1 MKRLSIILLVALLI
15 LPAALANETVSTND
29 LFNEFSSEAKAESV
43 NVNSFLM
50 WVAKRCAGK
59 QKGSE
64 ILDKISSVKV
74 LDLESCNTLVKERF
88 ATRASQVS
96 VKDMEPLVEAN
107 DDGNK
112 VKVLAKIK
120 DETIQRLLVICYG
133 TEDCCLV
140 EINGKFKLD
149 ELDGVV
155 KSQIPRKNDR

>member
-1 MKRLSIILLVALLI
+1 MKRLTILLLVI
-15 LPAALANETVSTND
+15 TFSLPVIIARDSVSVDD
-29 LFNEFSSEAKAESV
+29 LFKEFSSERQAESV

-50 WVAKRCAGK
+50 WIAKRCAGK

-64 ILDKISSVKV
+64 ALDKISSVKV
-74 LDLESCNTLVKERF
+74 LDLESCNASVKERF
-88 ATRASQVS
+88 ASRANHVS

-107 DDGNK
+107 DDGTK

-120 DETIQRLLVICYG
+120 NETIQRLLVMCYG

-155 KSQIPRKNDR
+155 KSQIPQHHER